1 MPTLAWQRVQNDVTV
16 IMFCEKLEHYHHL
29 NFVAGA
35 CTVLGNEA
43 LEKKKKVSFL
53 QMKSYRMTKLTPFH
67 LMQQISRQAYT
78 QLQKKINKNQL
89 AGTAN

>member
-43 LEKKKKVSFL
+43 LEKKKFL
-53 QMKSYRMTKLTPFH
+53 SCR
-67 LMQQISRQAYT
+67 
-78 QLQKKINKNQL
+78 
-89 AGTAN
+89 